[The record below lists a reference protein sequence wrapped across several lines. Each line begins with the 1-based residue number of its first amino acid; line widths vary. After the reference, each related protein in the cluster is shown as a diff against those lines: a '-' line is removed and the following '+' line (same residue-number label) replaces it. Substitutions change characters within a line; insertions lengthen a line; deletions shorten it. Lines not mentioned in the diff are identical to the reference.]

1 MGNREPLAGWTW
13 ENEVTRILPTG
24 QMATFKVFISREN
37 GNAWWECHEYGGPWP
52 YDDRQ
57 FDRTDA
63 AQIAAEDAA
72 RALVADMAA
81 ALGGSVTWADAQE
94 VGGG

>member
-72 RALVADMAA
+72 RALVAEMAA

-94 VGGG
+94 VSE